1 MFFTYGS
8 NELGAAKGL
17 IVVKISTS
25 MTFLSKC
32 QTIFLWVFCS
42 TSATEMTRYFSF
54 LMSLLKSIVV
64 FTTALS
70 SGVILSCWQFFAI
83 VLNSVRYDAM
93 LSPGS

>member
-1 MFFTYGS
+1 MPDNFS
-8 NELGAAKGL
+8 LGVL
-17 IVVKISTS
+17 
-25 MTFLSKC
+25 FH
-32 QTIFLWVFCS
+32 FCHRDE
-42 TSATEMTRYFSF
+42 AILPF

-93 LSPGS
+93 LSQGSWLRFLNR